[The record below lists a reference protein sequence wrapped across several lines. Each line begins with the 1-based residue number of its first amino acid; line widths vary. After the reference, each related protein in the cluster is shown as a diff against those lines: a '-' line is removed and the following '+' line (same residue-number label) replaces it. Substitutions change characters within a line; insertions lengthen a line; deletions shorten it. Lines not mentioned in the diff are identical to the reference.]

1 LRLYEATSLLPVE
14 RGWGSVG
21 EEKGENMSTVET
33 HGTDGATASKEVAQ
47 SLLGYMGREVRD
59 EDIRSLRIK

>member
-1 LRLYEATSLLPVE
+1 
-14 RGWGSVG
+14 
-21 EEKGENMSTVET
+21 MSTVET

-59 EDIRSLRIK
+59 EYIRSLRIK